1 MNEDLHFL
9 SYVNTPVESI
19 AGLKD
24 YDENVTRVHLVNCR
38 LTCVEESLI
47 ALSKL
52 GKLPGST
59 KNGFGLKGG
68 FLYYYIFLSRVAGA
82 ERQCYWTQHSGSLYA
97 QQLEGSGSVWQ
108 QD

>member
-1 MNEDLHFL
+1 MNDDDHFL

-24 YDENVTRVHLVNCR
+24 YNENVTRVHLVNCR

-68 FLYYYIFLSRVAGA
+68 FFFIFFVQSRW
-82 ERQCYWTQHSGSLYA
+82 C
-97 QQLEGSGSVWQ
+97 
-108 QD
+108 